1 MSGSLSTIYPFTMWG
16 PFTVEGERG
25 PPDSELV
32 PLVALGL
39 VARQGEGERDTGQA
53 GGQRRGAREL
63 EDGRQ
68 HRQRPLLAAYRPT
81 QTPAPPAP
89 PLQGTAI
96 NNLGIPFLQAMLQAS
111 KTPQDGCNQCKK
123 NT

>member
-1 MSGSLSTIYPFTMWG
+1 MSGSVSTIYLFTMRG

-39 VARQGEGERDTGQA
+39 VARQGEGERDAGQA
-53 GGQRRGAREL
+53 GGQRCGTREL
-63 EDGRQ
+63 KDGRQ
-68 HRQRPLLAAYRPT
+68 HRQGPLLAAHRPT

-96 NNLGIPFLQAMLQAS
+96 NNLGIPFLQAMLQTS
-111 KTPQDGCNQCKK
+111 KTRQDRYNQCKK